1 MNWFGFALMMICAAL
16 TSGPLFAQSL
26 DDADRA
32 EIISNSVTLLET
44 RYVYPDLGAELAR
57 RLKTA
62 SEDWSAIDNPEEF
75 ARVVTRWL
83 REQSDDG
90 HLGLSYSETPIAS
103 GEGEA
108 AFSAA
113 EMERWYGAH
122 LNHGVEKIERLEGNV
137 MLLDLRV
144 FPPPSMAADVI
155 AAAMTVVAQGDA
167 LIIDLR
173 KNGGGAE
180 TANLITGYLL
190 DEGEQ
195 PLTGTYNR
203 PSDEHRASSSPSWV
217 PGRTF
222 GGSKPLYILTSNRTF
237 SAAEA
242 LAYNL
247 QALGRATIVGE
258 VTGGG
263 AHPFEYRRVHEHFA
277 LDLPEG
283 RSINPITG
291 TNWQNVGV
299 QPDVP
304 VAADEALTTALALAR
319 EAIANSP
326 HEALTE

>member
-1 MNWFGFALMMICAAL
+1 MKWLLLVFGLAFTGL
-16 TSGPLFAQSL
+16 SGGPIMAQAVS
-26 DDADRA
+26 DVDRE
-32 EIISNSVTLLET
+32 EIIESSALLLKS
-44 RYVYPDLGAELAR
+44 RYVDPELGADLAN
-57 RLKTA
+57 RLPTA
-62 SEDWSAIDNPEEF
+62 SESWSDISDPEEF
-75 ARVVTRWL
+75 ARVVTQWL
-83 REQSDDG
+83 RDQSKDG
-90 HLGLSYSETPIAS
+90 HLGLSYSAEPIVANDGET
-103 GEGEA
+103 
-108 AFSAA
+108 AFSAS

-122 LNHGVEKIERLEGNV
+122 INHGVEKIERLEGNI
-137 MLLDLRV
+137 MLLELHV

-203 PSDEHRASSSPSWV
+203 PKDEHRASASPSWV
-217 PGRTF
+217 PGRKF
-222 GGSKPLYILTSNRTF
+222 GGAKPLYILTSRATF

-247 QALGRATIVGE
+247 QTLGRATIVGE

-291 TNWQNVGV
+291 SNWQNVGV

-304 VAADEALTTALALAR
+304 IVAQDALAKALELAR
-319 EAIANSP
+319 ADIFQGQVVD
-326 HEALTE
+326 